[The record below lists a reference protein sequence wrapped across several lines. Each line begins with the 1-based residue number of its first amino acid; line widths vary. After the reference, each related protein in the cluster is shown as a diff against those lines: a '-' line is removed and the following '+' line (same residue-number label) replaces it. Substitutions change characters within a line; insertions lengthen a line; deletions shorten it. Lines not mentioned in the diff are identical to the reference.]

1 MGGLF
6 FTMIVETNMAADKNR
21 SKGNKEPKELY
32 LKVPYHILNIP
43 GLGLCEKVLL
53 AHIYSFGE
61 KGCWQSNATL
71 AEIFMVCP
79 RTISLWI
86 AKLARSNLIHTKS
99 PKGYYRTIWA
109 KSHPKVREASMLW
122 YRKQKVSNPDKET
135 NVDCAKSC
143 AQDSNNLRG
152 QCAKSGDRAGKI
164 LRTTNNKTMK
174 ETTSKTTAPPSPL
187 PAGGQAPAVLS
198 ERKNMAV
205 RSIKDFKKQFGIRKK
220 SHQPLS
226 DKEINYRSQIQL
238 KALLATAAP

>member
-1 MGGLF
+1 
-6 FTMIVETNMAADKNR
+6 MAADKNR
-21 SKGNKEPKELY
+21 SKGKKEPKELY

-86 AKLARSNLIHTKS
+86 AKLARSNLIQKKS

-109 KSHPKVREASMLW
+109 KSHPKVSEASVLW
-122 YRKQKVSNPDKET
+122 YRKQQVTNPDKEQVV
-135 NVDCAKSC
+135 NCAKSC

-152 QCAKSGDRAGKI
+152 QCAKPGDRPGKI

-187 PAGGQAPAVLS
+187 PAGGQAPAVLA

-205 RSIKDFKKQFGIRKK
+205 QSIEDFKKQFGISRRHSK
-220 SHQPLS
+220 PLS
-226 DKEINYRSQIQL
+226 DKEFNDRKQNML
-238 KALLATAAP
+238 KTLMATNNT